1 MMGFF
6 AFYNGVIY
14 NDYLSLSL
22 NLFGSCYDLNTADPP
37 EWVLKDAECIY
48 PFGLDPVWSMSS
60 NQLTFQNSY
69 KMKLAVIIGVL
80 HMSCGIILKGVNSL
94 YFRNWIDFVFE
105 FIPQILF
112 MICTFGLMDFMVI
125 FKWLHKY
132 DEAVSPAPSV
142 ITLLIGLVL

>member
-22 NLFGSCYDLNTADPP
+22 NLFGSCYDLNTAVPP

-69 KMKLAVIIGVL
+69 KMKLAVIIGVI
-80 HMSCGIILKGVNSL
+80 HMSFGIMLKGVNSV
-94 YFRNWIDFVFE
+94 YFRNWIDFFFE
-105 FIPQILF
+105 FIP
-112 MICTFGLMDFMVI
+112 
-125 FKWLHKY
+125 
-132 DEAVSPAPSV
+132 
-142 ITLLIGLVL
+142 